1 MNILSTFNLRPVS
14 IVVDL
19 VIVHLDYGGVMVII
33 TAQPYSTKSKLRLCA
48 GSGPAHGVVEV

>member
-14 IVVDL
+14 MVVDL

-33 TAQPYSTKSKLRLCA
+33 TAQPYSTKSKLRLWA

>member
-1 MNILSTFNLRPVS
+1 MNILSMFNLRPVS
-14 IVVDL
+14 MVVDL

-33 TAQPYSTKSKLRLCA
+33 TAQSYSTKSKLRLCA

>member
-1 MNILSTFNLRPVS
+1 MNILSTFSLRPVS
-14 IVVDL
+14 MVVDL

-48 GSGPAHGVVEV
+48 GSGPAHGVVGV

>member
-1 MNILSTFNLRPVS
+1 MNILSTFSLRPVS
-14 IVVDL
+14 MVVDL
-19 VIVHLDYGGVMVII
+19 IIVHLDYGGVMVII